1 MEPNRPDDPSWMPPP
16 DPSSVPPPDPTR
28 DTHSAWD
35 TPDAATTPMPQ
46 SPAGPRPDYAPPA
59 PSTAYP
65 PYGAQGYGP
74 GYRPWTAPA
83 PSAWTPP
90 PNNHLVWAILVTLF
104 CFLPFGVVSIIKASS
119 VNTLWAQGRWPEA
132 YAAAASARTWAIWAM
147 ATVPLVFVIWVF
159 GIVVATV

>member
-1 MEPNRPDDPSWMPPP
+1 MEPNRPDDPSWTPAP
-16 DPSSVPPPDPTR
+16 DPSR

-35 TPDAATTPMPQ
+35 APDSATTPMPQ
-46 SPAGPRPDYAPPA
+46 APNYPRPDYGVPAASAP
-59 PSTAYP
+59 YP
-65 PYGAQGYGP
+65 PYGQQGYGQ
-74 GYRPWTAPA
+74 GYGQWPAPA

-104 CFLPFGVVSIIKASS
+104 CFLPFGVVSIVKASS

-147 ATVPLVFVIWVF
+147 ATLPLILAFWV
-159 GIVVATV
+159 VVAFVGAVA

>member
-1 MEPNRPDDPSWMPPP
+1 MESNRPDDPSWTPAP
-16 DPSSVPPPDPTR
+16 DPSR

-35 TPDAATTPMPQ
+35 APDSPTTPMPQ
-46 SPAGPRPDYAPPA
+46 APNYPRPGYGAPAARP
-59 PSTAYP
+59 PYP
-65 PYGAQGYGP
+65 PYGQQNYGQTYGQWP
-74 GYRPWTAPA
+74 APT

-132 YAAAASARTWAIWAM
+132 YAAAASARSWAIWAM
-147 ATVPLVFVIWVF
+147 ATLPLIFVC
-159 GIVVATV
+159 GVALALVASVG

>member
-16 DPSSVPPPDPTR
+16 DPTR

-35 TPDAATTPMPQ
+35 TPDSATTPMPQ
-46 SPAGPRPDYAPPA
+46 SPAAPRPDYAPPA
-59 PSTAYP
+59 PSTQYP
-65 PYGAQGYGP
+65 PYGQQGHGQGYGP
-74 GYRPWTAPA
+74 WTTPA

-147 ATVPLVFVIWVF
+147 ATVPLVFVIWTL
-159 GIVVATV
+159 GIAVARV

>member
-1 MEPNRPDDPSWMPPP
+1 MEPNRPEDPSWM
-16 DPSSVPPPDPTR
+16 PPPDPTR

-35 TPDAATTPMPQ
+35 TPDSATTPMPQ
-46 SPAGPRPDYAPPA
+46 TPVNPRPDYGPPA
-59 PSTAYP
+59 PRPQYPP
-65 PYGAQGYGP
+65 PYGQAGNGQQGYGQ
-74 GYRPWTAPA
+74 GYGQWTAPT

-104 CFLPFGVVSIIKASS
+104 CFLPFGVVSIVKASS

-147 ATVPLVFVIWVF
+147 ATLPLIFVCWVALA
-159 GIVVATV
+159 IVATVA